1 MIRYVVFSGLPG
13 SGKSTLARR
22 LAARLERPVLD
33 KDDILST
40 LFESLG
46 AGDEAW
52 RTRLSRN
59 ADDEFCR
66 RALELGPALLVSW
79 WRHPNAESTTGT
91 PTAWLATLP
100 SPVVEIHCECPPD
113 VAADRFARRR
123 RHPGHLDAARAPQ
136 DLVRQLEQFA
146 PFGPLGC
153 GPVLRVGT
161 DGEVELEPLVAFIHE
176 FETSNVS
183 DPIFTMQQVI
193 EQSRSQADGDK

>member
-1 MIRYVVFSGLPG
+1 MIRCVVFSGLPG

-52 RTRLSRN
+52 RTRLSRD
-59 ADDEFCR
+59 ADEEFCR

-79 WRHPNAESTTGT
+79 WRHPNADSTTGT
-91 PTAWLATLP
+91 PTAWLSTLP
-100 SPVVEIHCECPPD
+100 SPVVEIHCECPPH
-113 VAADRFARRR
+113 VAADRFARRC

-146 PFGPLGC
+146 PLGPLGC
-153 GPVLRVGT
+153 GPVLRVAT
-161 DGEVELEPLVAFIHE
+161 DCEVELEPIVAFIHE
-176 FETSNVS
+176 HETWNG
-183 DPIFTMQQVI
+183 T
-193 EQSRSQADGDK
+193 